1 VGHYDLRTSA
11 GADAGIV
18 KLKFGDHY
26 SSWAAWTAAAVSGTA
41 VLGFI
46 RGWVPHVAAPAV
58 QASIETVIAIAAT
71 TTAVLLVSQ
80 YRRRH
85 QMYSLLLL
93 GAVLT
98 VALTDLVF
106 SVVPALLDI
115 EGGVADTGA
124 ATVSG
129 ALVAVAFL
137 LVAFCGDRMTGGRQR
152 RPWQGLAIGAGCIAI
167 AAAGEVIGLVLG
179 GSGIASSS
187 SAATRGLGVLEAVIL
202 VIAGVRFVREAPAAT
217 TGGAMMGAAAF
228 LLAGARLQAIAM
240 PVVAAG
246 WITPREL
253 LRLGAYGLLLAA
265 AVGDELRIRR
275 AAQADALFA
284 QREEIARDLHD
295 GLAQDL
301 AVIAFQ
307 AQRLEAE
314 LGPLHPLAIAARRAL
329 SASRQ
334 SIVDLS
340 ASHAP
345 STAAALREVADE
357 LEATLGVEITVHD
370 EVDRSAGLE
379 PDLGARAREHF
390 VRIAREAVVNAARH
404 GHAHHVDVTLAS
416 HGRGWLLT
424 VADDGSGI
432 AESQLASPSG
442 FGLQAIR
449 ARAEELGGRLSAARG
464 VAGGTVVQL
473 STAGA
478 AEAGAQG
485 HPQP

>member
-1 VGHYDLRTSA
+1 VGQHDLRGSA
-11 GADAGIV
+11 GAGTGIV

-26 SSWAAWTAAAVSGTA
+26 SSWAVWTAAAASGTA
-41 VLGFI
+41 VAGFI
-46 RGWVPHVAAPAV
+46 RGWVPHVTASAV
-58 QASIETVIAIAAT
+58 QASIETVIAIAAAA
-71 TTAVLLVSQ
+71 TAVLLVSQ

-98 VALTDLVF
+98 VALTDLAF
-106 SVVPALLDI
+106 SVMPALLDLD
-115 EGGVADTGA
+115 GGLADTGA

-129 ALVAVAFL
+129 ALVPLAFL
-137 LVAFCGDRMTGGRQR
+137 LVAFGGDRLTEGRR
-152 RPWQGLAIGAGCIAI
+152 SWQGLAIGAGCIGI
-167 AAAGEVIGLVLG
+167 AAAGEVIGLLLG
-179 GSGIASSS
+179 GSGLAASS
-187 SAATRGLGVLEAVIL
+187 SAATRGLGILEAVVL

-228 LLAGARLQAIAM
+228 LLAGARLQIIAM

-253 LRLGAYGLLLAA
+253 LRLGAYGLLLTAV
-265 AVGDELRIRR
+265 VGDEVRIRR
-275 AAQADALFA
+275 AAQAEVLLA

-301 AVIAFQ
+301 AVIAFH

-357 LEATLGVEITVHD
+357 LEATLGIEIAVHD
-370 EVDRSAGLE
+370 EVDRSAGME

-404 GHAHHVDVTLAS
+404 GQAQHVDVTLAS

-432 AESQLASPSG
+432 ADSQLASPSG
-442 FGLQAIR
+442 FGLLAIR

-478 AEAGAQG
+478 AEAGAHG
-485 HPQP
+485 PPQP

>member
-1 VGHYDLRTSA
+1 VGQHDWRTSA
-11 GADAGIV
+11 GAGAGAV
-18 KLKFGDHY
+18 RLKFVDQRA
-26 SSWAAWTAAAVSGTA
+26 SWAAAVAAAVSVVAIT
-41 VLGFI
+41 GFI
-46 RGWVPHVAAPAV
+46 RGWGPHVVAPAV
-58 QASIETVIAIAAT
+58 RASIETAIAIAAT
-71 TTAVLLVSQ
+71 TTAALLVNQ
-80 YRRRH
+80 YRRRR

-106 SVVPALLDI
+106 SVLPALLDTDHTLL
-115 EGGVADTGA
+115 DTGA

-129 ALVAVAFL
+129 ALVPLAFL
-137 LVAFCGDRMTGGRQR
+137 LVAFGGDRMPSVRRSWHVLAAGG
-152 RPWQGLAIGAGCIAI
+152 GCLAI
-167 AAAGEVIGLVLG
+167 AAAGEVIGMLLG
-179 GSGIASSS
+179 GSGIAASS
-187 SAATRGLGVLEAVIL
+187 SAATRDLGVLEAVVL
-202 VIAGVRFVREAPAAT
+202 VIAGIGFVRRAPAAT
-217 TGGAMMGAAAF
+217 SGGAWMGAAAF
-228 LLAGARLQAIAM
+228 LLAAARLQTIAM
-240 PVVAAG
+240 PVVSAD

-253 LRLGAYGLLLAA
+253 FRLGAYGLLLTAV
-265 AVGDELRIRR
+265 VGDELRMRR
-275 AAQADALFA
+275 TAHADALHA
-284 QREEIARDLHD
+284 QREEIARDIHD

-301 AVIAFQ
+301 AVIAFH

-314 LGPLHPLAIAARRAL
+314 LGPLHPLTIAARRAL

-357 LEATLGVEITVHD
+357 LETTLGVEITVHD
-370 EVDRSAGLE
+370 QVDRPAGLE
-379 PDLGARAREHF
+379 PDMGSRAREHF

-404 GHAHHVDVTLAS
+404 GQAHHVDVTLAS

-485 HPQP
+485 HPRP